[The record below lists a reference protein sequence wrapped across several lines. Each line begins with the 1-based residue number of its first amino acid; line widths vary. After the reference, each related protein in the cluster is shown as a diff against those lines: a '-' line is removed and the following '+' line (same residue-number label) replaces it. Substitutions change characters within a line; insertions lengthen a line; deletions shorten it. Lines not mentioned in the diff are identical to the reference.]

1 MYTFRLPTEMISNLY
16 RLREYCKKGSILG
29 QVRKAVEAYV
39 REEERQIGFPLSE
52 VERLIEHGN
61 DN

>member
-1 MYTFRLPTEMISNLY
+1 MYTFRLPVEMINDLY
-16 RLREYCKKGSILG
+16 RLREYCDKGSILG
-29 QVRKAVEAYV
+29 QVRKAVEEHL
-39 REEERQIGFPLSE
+39 REQERQIGFPLSE